1 MKILLT
7 GATGFVGRQLVKQL
21 VNEKDISLNLALRS
35 GKETYASEI
44 SVFAPMNLTA
54 DTDWQEAL
62 IGCDVVIHAA
72 ARAHIMDDRSEN
84 PLQEFRKINTEATL
98 NLAKQA
104 AGLGLKRFIFI
115 SSIKVNG
122 ELTQTNQPFT
132 ADDLPNPCDPYAISK
147 HEAEEGLRQIAS
159 TTKMEV
165 VVIRPPLI
173 YGPGVKGNFQRLL
186 TWLQK
191 GIPLPL
197 GAITNK
203 RSFVALENLT
213 SLIINCLTNP
223 RAANQVFLVSDGED
237 LSTTELLRRI
247 GFSINKPVYLLP
259 IPQFL
264 LKYAATLLGK
274 KEVFERLCGSLQ
286 VNISKTKELLDWEP
300 EVSVSEALKKVW
312 MPLHPD

>member
-7 GATGFVGRQLVKQL
+7 GASGFVGRQLVKQL
-21 VNEKDISLNLALRS
+21 VKEKDITLNLALRS
-35 GKETYASEI
+35 RKEAFAPEI

-62 IGCDVVIHAA
+62 KDCEVVIHAA
-72 ARAHIMDDRSEN
+72 ARAHIMDDKVEN
-84 PLQEFRKINTEATL
+84 PLQEFRKINTQATL
-98 NLAKQA
+98 NLATQA
-104 AGLGLKRFIFI
+104 ARLGVKRFIFI

-122 ELTQTNQPFT
+122 ELSQTSQPFT

-147 HEAEEGLRQIAS
+147 HEAEEGLKLIAS

-165 VVIRPPLI
+165 VIIRPPLI

-186 TWLQK
+186 AWLQK

-223 RAANQVFLVSDGED
+223 RAANQIFLVSDGED

-247 GFSINKPVYLLP
+247 GLAINKPVHLLP

-264 LKYAATLLGK
+264 LKYTATLLGK

-300 EVSVSEALKKVW
+300 QVSVSEALEKVL